1 MKRHNLAFVDI
12 ETTGFDPDTHEIIE
26 IGVVLVKQ
34 IGDAGKKFEILEEIE
49 LKIKPERIQDADPQ
63 ALKVNGYDPSQWV
76 FANTLKE
83 AMTIFASKTENAIF
97 TAHNLT
103 FDYSFIDHAFKKTEV
118 ENKMFYPK
126 LDTISVAY
134 AKLHNNPQVDK
145 FRLQKL
151 CEYFGIQNERA
162 HTALADAKATFLVY
176 EKLMNL

>member
-1 MKRHNLAFVDI
+1 MKKHNLAFVDI
-12 ETTGFDPDTHEIIE
+12 ETTGFDPDKHEIIE
-26 IGVVLVKQ
+26 LGVVLVKQ
-34 IGDAGKKFEILEEIE
+34 VGDKGNQFEIIEEFE
-49 LKIKPERIQDADPQ
+49 FKIKPERIEDADPQ

-83 AMTIFASKTENAIF
+83 AMTIFADKTEGAIF

-103 FDYSFIDHAFKKTEV
+103 FDFSFIEHAFKKTGV

-134 AKLHNNPQVDK
+134 AKLHDNPQVEK

-151 CEYFGIQNERA
+151 CEYFGITNERA

-176 EKLMNL
+176 EKLMKL